1 MVPNRCHLGHLEG
14 WAREPAFFLVEPDG
28 LPLGE
33 GCSTVESGAEKIR
46 ALAEP
51 IAADLGLEVLEVE
64 LLGSA
69 PRQVLRVYLD
79 SPSETRPVGVADC
92 EAVSRR
98 LGDVL
103 EAHEAVRGR
112 YMLEVSSPG
121 VNRPLKKAEH
131 FRRVVGGRVR
141 VRLADPQDGV
151 RNVLGRLTGFD
162 GDLLTIETDDG
173 RRWEIRLDQVQNANF
188 EYEFP
193 DKGRKRSAR

>member
-1 MVPNRCHLGHLEG
+1 
-14 WAREPAFFLVEPDG
+14 
-28 LPLGE
+28 
-33 GCSTVESGAEKIR
+33 VESGTERIR

-51 IAADLGLEVLEVE
+51 VAADLGLEVLEIE

-79 SPSETRPVGVADC
+79 SPSDARLVSVTDC

-103 EAHEAVRGR
+103 EAHDAMKGR

-121 VNRPLKKAEH
+121 VNRPLKKPEH

-141 VRLADPQDGV
+141 VRLRDAHDGA
-151 RNVLGRLTGFD
+151 RNVVGRLSAFD
-162 GDLLTIETDDG
+162 GEVLTIETDEG
-173 RRWEIRLDQVQNANF
+173 RRWDVRFDEVQKANF

-193 DKGRKRSAR
+193 DKGPKRRTR

>member
-1 MVPNRCHLGHLEG
+1 
-14 WAREPAFFLVEPDG
+14 
-28 LPLGE
+28 
-33 GCSTVESGAEKIR
+33 VESGTERIR

-51 IAADLGLEVLEVE
+51 IAADLGLEILEIE
-64 LLGSA
+64 LLGST

-79 SPSETRPVGVADC
+79 SPSEERPVSVADC

-121 VNRPLKKAEH
+121 INRPLTKPEH

-141 VRLADPQDGV
+141 VRLREPHDGAV
-151 RNVLGRLTGFD
+151 RNLVGRLAAFD
-162 GDLLTIETDDG
+162 SDQLAIETDDG
-173 RRWEIRLDQVQNANF
+173 RRWDVGFEQVQKANF

-193 DKGRKRSAR
+193 DKSPKRRAR